1 VVARAKVGGIEVA
14 LGFRKGEFVRH
25 IDESRDIDTCH
36 LKCRHVPTVV
46 VDHGQALAN
55 MFDRFAFFG
64 VVMQQTGSCALVA
77 ADDEVNEAGS
87 ALAWCPELDAAK
99 AVYDGE

>member
-1 VVARAKVGGIEVA
+1 
-14 LGFRKGEFVRH
+14 
-25 IDESRDIDTCH
+25 
-36 LKCRHVPTVV
+36 VPTVV

-77 ADDEVNEAGS
+77 ADNEFNETGS
-87 ALAWCPELDAAK
+87 ALAWCPKFDTAET
-99 AVYDGE
+99 VYNGE

>member
-1 VVARAKVGGIEVA
+1 MREQVEIHLHHLGVVGDLLAGSRPVVEVARAKVGSIEVT
-14 LGFRKGEFVRH
+14 LSFRQGEFVRH

-64 VVMQQTGSCALVA
+64 VVMQ
-77 ADDEVNEAGS
+77 
-87 ALAWCPELDAAK
+87 
-99 AVYDGE
+99 